1 MNDEPYCLE
10 GEGHRCS
17 YSPTGYCKAGIAE
30 CAKATGCVMPDN
42 DDEQV
47 API

>member
-1 MNDEPYCLE
+1 MNDEPYCDE

-17 YSPTGYCKAGIAE
+17 YSPTGYCRAGIAE
-30 CAKATGCVMPDN
+30 CAKATGCVMPD

>member
-1 MNDEPYCLE
+1 MNDEPYCCE

-17 YSPTGYCKAGIAE
+17 YSPTGYCKAGIPE

-47 API
+47 SPI

>member
-1 MNDEPYCLE
+1 MTDDPYCLE

-17 YSPTGYCKAGIAE
+17 YSPTGFCKADINE
-30 CAKATGCVMPDN
+30 CARATGCVMPGD
-42 DDEQV
+42 DDEV